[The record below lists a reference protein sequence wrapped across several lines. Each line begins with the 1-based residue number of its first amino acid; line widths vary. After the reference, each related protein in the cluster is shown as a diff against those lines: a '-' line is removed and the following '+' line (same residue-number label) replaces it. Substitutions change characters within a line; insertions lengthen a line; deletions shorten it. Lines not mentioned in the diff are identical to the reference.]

1 MKKLLIAGA
10 VLVAAGVG
18 YYVMKPGAPGSGASL
33 LSAKSGPLDHVPADT
48 AFVFANVEPMP
59 KAVTQAW
66 MEQFAQVSGIY
77 AMQEYGAQLRGVFL
91 ALTAAWIVTPAL
103 AAYVRFHLRGDV

>member
-1 MKKLLIAGA
+1 MAAILDINATLDLL
-10 VLVAAGVG
+10 
-18 YYVMKPGAPGSGASL
+18 
-33 LSAKSGPLDHVPADT
+33 GPA
-48 AFVFANVEPMP
+48 
-59 KAVTQAW
+59 
-66 MEQFAQVSGIY
+66 GIY